1 MTDNDWIKQLQSMM
15 ERHEEPVGDDLW
27 QDIEARLPERETPSR
42 PMPTW
47 RRYAAA
53 AAVALAVLGTGS
65 LLWNAGDD
73 MSVNENE
80 PVIASS
86 QPEVTTPEPEAT
98 PGVLAQ
104 NDNTAPAVDNNKAVA
119 HAPNSS
125 VRPVKAA
132 TAPDKASDAIAQVI
146 GPTEENAA
154 PVTVDSEPVNQDKE
168 QDQQPSHELNN
179 HGPFNT
185 TTPAN
190 TLANT
195 SGKAIITPGKQRVP
209 MTIGLFAS
217 NNFQTEG
224 FSNKNYVY
232 FDSEYNLCSSK
243 YSLFYQMSGEYIPV
257 EIFTAKHHVPI
268 SVGLSV
274 QYPLNNRLALTSGLV
289 YTRLKSDFTS
299 ASRRREQTLH
309 YLGIPVGVSYSL
321 WHYKRLTV
329 YAIGGAQADFNVKA
343 TLKES
348 TRTSDQD
355 IGKDRVQFSALVG
368 PGLHLQL
375 SQGFGLYAEP
385 TVRYYF
391 NNGSDLENYFKDKPW
406 NINLNAGLRFTLP

>member
-42 PMPTW
+42 LTPVW

-53 AAVALAVLGTGS
+53 AAVALAVLGTGT

-86 QPEVTTPEPEAT
+86 QPEVTMPEPEAT
-98 PGVLAQ
+98 PSILAQ
-104 NDNTAPAVDNNKAVA
+104 NDATAPATDKATT
-119 HAPNSS
+119 HAPATSA
-125 VRPVKAA
+125 RPSKAA
-132 TAPDKASDAIAQVI
+132 TGPGKASDAIAQVTA
-146 GPTEENAA
+146 PTEENTA
-154 PVTVDSEPVNQDKE
+154 PVTADSEHASQAKE
-168 QDQQPSHELNN
+168 QDQQSKRELKSHAYSN
-179 HGPFNT
+179 
-185 TTPAN
+185 AK
-190 TLANT
+190 TLAKTPSNT
-195 SGKAIITPGKQRVP
+195 SDKTIITPSRQRFP

-232 FDSEYNLCSSK
+232 FDSEYNLFSSK
-243 YSLFYQMSGEYIPV
+243 YSLFNQMSEEYIPV

-355 IGKDRVQFSALVG
+355 IGKDRVQFSALAG

-391 NNGSDLENYFKDKPW
+391 NNGSDVENYFKDKPW